1 MARRVRDNILE
12 SRTARAKLKPSGKPY
27 YKAIGEGLHLGYRK
41 GQAEGKWVVRRYV
54 GNQEYKVE
62 TIALADDTLDADG
75 VHVLTMFQAQ
85 DKAREIGGRLV
96 YAGPYRVRDALE
108 AYLNH
113 HPTTG
118 TRYRDH
124 IAPLGDVLVE
134 ALTAEQLRAWLKG
147 LVRVSNDPEATRKSQ
162 CSANRVWTVL
172 RAALNMAFHEG
183 KVRSDSEW
191 RRVKPFKGV
200 DKAKTRYLSLAECE
214 RLLNASEPDLRPLV
228 RAALETGCRYGELAA
243 LVCGD
248 YLPDSGTLHIARS
261 KTGKGRHVIL
271 TEDGQAFF
279 ASLVAGKPTTAPM
292 FGREW
297 GHDDQTHPM
306 KRACKAARL
315 DERISF
321 HGLRHTWASHAVMA
335 GMPLMIVARN
345 LGHVDTRMVEK
356 HYGHLAPSFVV
367 DQVRKFAPRFGAVE
381 SNVTALSTRVR

>member
-1 MARRVRDNILE
+1 MARRIRDAGLE
-12 SRTARAKLKPSGKPY
+12 SRAARGKLKPRGKPY
-27 YKAIGEGLHLGYRK
+27 YKSIGEGLHLGYRK
-41 GQAEGKWVVRRYV
+41 GRTEGKWVVRRYA
-54 GNQEYKVE
+54 GNQSYITD
-62 TIALADDTLDADG
+62 TIGAADDIEDADG
-75 VHVLTMFQAQ
+75 TRVLNFWQAQ
-85 DKAREIGGRLV
+85 DKAREIGGKLV
-96 YAGPYRVRDALE
+96 YAGPYRVQDALD

-118 TRYRDH
+118 GRYRDH

-134 ALTAEQLRAWLKG
+134 ALTADQLRAWLKG
-147 LVRVSNDPEATRKSQ
+147 LVRASNDPEAIRKSQ

-172 RAALNMAFHEG
+172 RAALNMAFAEG
-183 KVRSDSEW
+183 KVRSDAEW
-191 RRVKPFKGV
+191 RRVKPFKDV
-200 DKAKTRYLSLAECE
+200 DKAKTRYLTLAECE
-214 RLLNASEPDLRPLV
+214 RLLNAAEPDLRPLV

-243 LVCGD
+243 LVVGD
-248 YLPDSGTLHIARS
+248 YQPDSGTLHIARS

-279 ASLVAGKPTTAPM
+279 AGLVAGQPTNAPM
-292 FGREW
+292 FGRVW
-297 GHDDQTHPM
+297 SHDDQTHPM

-335 GMPLMIVARN
+335 GMPLMIVAKN

-367 DQVRKFAPRFGAVE
+367 DQVRKFAPRFGAIE
-381 SNVTALSTRVR
+381 SNVKAIR

>member
-1 MARRVRDNILE
+1 MARRVRDSSLE
-12 SRTARAKLKPSGKPY
+12 SRAARGKLKPSGKPY
-27 YKAIGEGLHLGYRK
+27 YKSIGEGLHLGYRK
-41 GQAEGKWVVRRYV
+41 GRTEGKWVVRRYA
-54 GNQEYKVE
+54 GAQAYITD
-62 TIALADDTLDADG
+62 TIGVVDDVVDADG
-75 VHVLTMFQAQ
+75 TRVLNFWQAQ
-85 DKAREIGGRLV
+85 DKAREIGGKMV
-96 YAGPYRVRDALE
+96 YAGPYRVQDALD

-118 TRYRDH
+118 GRYRDH

-134 ALTAEQLRAWLKG
+134 ALTADRLRVWLKG
-147 LVRVSNDPEATRKSQ
+147 LVRASDDPEVTRKSQ

-172 RAALNMAFHEG
+172 RAALNMAFNEG
-183 KVRSDSEW
+183 KVRSDAEW
-191 RRVKPFKGV
+191 RRVKPFKDV

-214 RLLNASEPDLRPLV
+214 RLLNAAEPDLRPLA

-248 YLPDSGTLHIARS
+248 YQPDSGTLHIARS

-271 TEDGQAFF
+271 TEDGQEFF
-279 ASLVAGKPTTAPM
+279 AGLVAGQPTTAPM
-292 FGREW
+292 FGRVW

-335 GMPLMIVARN
+335 GMPLMIVAKN

-367 DQVRKFAPRFGAVE
+367 DQVRKFAPRFGAVS
-381 SNVTALSTRVR
+381 SNVKAIR